1 MTLRYQLWP
10 LLLAPVLLLAML
22 YALGRTIE
30 VPLMGRDY
38 VLRLALPAAG
48 DPVDLPTIHGPQDR
62 SRPLVVIDPGHGGK
76 DPGAVGGDL
85 REKDVVLE
93 LASALKDRL
102 VRDGGIRVA
111 MTREDDRL
119 LALGE
124 RSDIARRLNA
134 DLFISVHADSAGD
147 LDGVSGASV
156 YTLSDEASSRAA
168 AAFAE
173 RENEAD
179 MINGVNLSGRSDAV
193 NAILIELS
201 QRRMQTEAAQFAG
214 LILREGQ
221 DFLRFHPQARR
232 SASLAVLRAPDVPSV
247 LYEAGFITN
256 PDDAARLAS
265 EAGQRRFAEAV
276 ARAVQIHFARQSV
289 SRPDAN

>member
-1 MTLRYQLWP
+1 MTLRYQLW
-10 LLLAPVLLLAML
+10 LLFLVPVLLLAML
-22 YALGRTIE
+22 YALGRTVD
-30 VPLMGRDY
+30 VPLLGRDY

-48 DPVDLPTIHGPQDR
+48 DPVDLPTIYGPQDR
-62 SRPLVVIDPGHGGK
+62 SRPLVVIDAGHGGK
-76 DPGAVGGDL
+76 DPGAVSDEL

-93 LASALKDRL
+93 LATALKDRL

-111 MTREDDRL
+111 MTREEDRL

-124 RSDIARRLNA
+124 RSEIARRLNA
-134 DLFISVHADSAGD
+134 DLFISVHADSAGEK
-147 LDGVSGASV
+147 DGVSGASV

-168 AAFAE
+168 ALFAQ
-173 RENEAD
+173 RENDAD
-179 MINGVNLSGRSDAV
+179 IVNGVRLSGRSDAV

-201 QRRMQTEAAQFAG
+201 QRRMQADAAQFAE

-256 PDDAARLAS
+256 PSDAARLAS
-265 EAGQRRFAEAV
+265 EAGQTRFAEAMS
-276 ARAVQIHFARQSV
+276 RAVRIYFARQSEI
-289 SRPDAN
+289 